1 MLTRWNPVRE
11 MANMQRIMD
20 RFFDEWRPYLDEN
33 GGSTGAHALA
43 LDVHEDDTAYTVI
56 TELPGVQPDHVQV
69 RYEGDTLIIEGEIPE
84 QTREQQGKRTL
95 MQERRYG
102 RYSRRLRLPFD
113 INFDNAEAN
122 FDNGVLT
129 LTLPK
134 AEAAQPK
141 MIPIKTGKA

>member
-20 RFFDEWRPYLDEN
+20 RFFDDWRPYLDEN

-43 LDVHEDDTAYTVI
+43 LDVHEDDTAYTVT

-84 QTREQQGKRTL
+84 QTSEQQGKRTL

-113 INFDNAEAN
+113 INFDHAEAN

-134 AEAAQPK
+134 AEASQPK

>member
-1 MLTRWNPVRE
+1 MLTRWSPVRE

-20 RFFDEWRPYLDEN
+20 RFFEDWRPYLDEN

-43 LDVHEDDTAYTVI
+43 LDVHEDDKNYTI
-56 TELPGVQPDHVQV
+56 STELPGVQPEHVQV
-69 RYEGDTLIIEGEIPE
+69 RYEGDTLIIEGEIPMH
-84 QTREQQGKRTL
+84 TDEQQGKRTI

-113 INFDNAEAN
+113 INFDGAEAN

-141 MIPIKTGKA
+141 MIPIKTGKG